1 MAGQGKKTFVAG
13 EVLLA
18 QDVNDYLMDQSV
30 MNFATVA
37 ARSSAIPTPTT
48 GMVSY
53 VGDTGTDTATGAT
66 VVNVP
71 QIQAYTGA
79 AWQNIDGLTFI
90 SRATVTSGASSVF
103 IDNVFSADFDS
114 YKIMISNLGSNVDSG
129 LLLAIGANA
138 SGYYGNQ
145 MSTAPYATVS
155 GTVAFTNQNAT
166 TSYGT
171 GIIASA
177 TSKSGGYIDLQNPFL
192 ATTTTLQSFGSDPR
206 PSGFSMRFSAG
217 YHSVASSFTGFTAA
231 FTGATFTTA
240 TFAVYGYR
248 KS

>member
-53 VGDTGTDTATGAT
+53 VGDTGSETATGAT
-66 VVNVP
+66 IANVP

-79 AWQNIDGLTFI
+79 DWQNVDGLTLVAK
-90 SRATVTSGASSVF
+90 ATIGTGISSVTMS
-103 IDNVFSADFDS
+103 NVFNANHDS
-114 YKIMISNLGSNVDSG
+114 YKIVISGGVGSSANYGQIRLNNSSASYGFGAVAAPFSGATLQGLAANNLG
-129 LLLAIGANA
+129 
-138 SGYYGNQ
+138 
-145 MSTAPYATVS
+145 
-155 GTVAFTNQNAT
+155 AFLYTWYLDPAFL
-166 TSYGT
+166 SCD
-171 GIIASA
+171 
-177 TSKSGGYIDLQNPFL
+177 IDLVNPFL
-192 ATTTTLQSFGSDPR
+192 TTKTILKTNFTSDAFGFAGAGLHNVAVSHTGFILQSVG
-206 PSGFSMRFSAG
+206 GQTL
-217 YHSVASSFTGFTAA
+217 TGGTIY
-231 FTGATFTTA
+231 
-240 TFAVYGYR
+240 VYGYR